1 MGRIYLAI
9 FGLWPSISVKWM
21 VRSFSISL
29 RVFALAFV
37 RNFKLLRQLAA
48 LGESLIL
55 SGKAA
60 SQSLQIRPLTE
71 LLKKTYCVLCIEN

>member
-1 MGRIYLAI
+1 
-9 FGLWPSISVKWM
+9 VKWR
-21 VRSFSISL
+21 VRTFSISF
-29 RVFALAFV
+29 RVFSCALVSSF
-37 RNFKLLRQLAA
+37 RLLRQLAA

-71 LLKKTYCVLCIEN
+71 LLKKT